1 MEVLFFSFFYTFFTI
16 KTGAVVDHTKINLI
30 VRLQHIDNQIEEIMS
45 LQKGLPEEIS
55 ALEEDLAFTVRQI
68 EARKKIAEEHLKL
81 REKLNG
87 IINDCKEKIKSF
99 KEKQTLARNNKEY
112 DALSKQIEYEEKEI
126 AQAEIQLQD
135 IAQAEHHAEELQ
147 KKGRDLIAENRYDEM
162 SEEMMPND
170 VLQQQMEDL
179 SEQVKLKKEELESIE
194 IETSEEIAKLR
205 QKLEEQRAVVTK
217 EAKRLLDKY
226 DHLKSGSLQNAVVK
240 LDRQACSGCNTR
252 VPTNRHTLIVQGGFY
267 VCESCGRIVVHE
279 RLFDEAAS
287 EDNK

>member
-1 MEVLFFSFFYTFFTI
+1 M
-16 KTGAVVDHTKINLI
+16 DHTKINLI
-30 VRLQHIDNQIEEIMS
+30 VRLQHIDNMIESIMS

-55 ALEEDLAFTVRQI
+55 ALEEDLAFTARQI
-68 EARKKIAEEHLKL
+68 EARKKIADDHQKL
-81 REKLNG
+81 RERLNS
-87 IINDCKEKIKSF
+87 IITECREKIRSF

-135 IAQAEHHAEELQ
+135 ISHAIHHTQELQ
-147 KKGRDLIAENRYDEM
+147 KKGRDLIAENRYDEI
-162 SEEMMPND
+162 SEEMMPDD

-179 SEQVKLKKEELESIE
+179 SEQVRLKKEELDSIV
-194 IETSEEIAKLR
+194 IETAEEIAQLR
-205 QKLEEQRAVVTK
+205 EVLSTQRSVVAQ

-226 DHLKSGSLQNAVVK
+226 DHLRSGSLQNAVVK

-279 RLFDEAAS
+279 RLFDEAATDS
-287 EDNK
+287 LR

>member
-1 MEVLFFSFFYTFFTI
+1 M
-16 KTGAVVDHTKINLI
+16 DHTKINLI
-30 VRLQHIDNQIEEIMS
+30 VRLQHIDNRIESIMS

-55 ALEEDLAFTVRQI
+55 ALEEDIAFTARQI
-68 EARKKIAEEHLKL
+68 EARKKIADDHQKL

-87 IINDCKEKIKSF
+87 TIFDCKEKIRSF

-135 IAQAEHHAEELQ
+135 ISHTEHHALELQ
-147 KKGRDLIAENRYDEM
+147 KKGRDLIAENRYDEI
-162 SEEMMPND
+162 SEEMMPDD
-170 VLQQQMEDL
+170 VLQQQVEDL
-179 SEQVKLKKEELESIE
+179 SEQVKLKKDELESIV
-194 IETSEEIAKLR
+194 IETSEEITQLR
-205 QKLEEQRAVVTK
+205 GRLSGQRSVVTQ

-226 DHLKSGSLQNAVVK
+226 DHLRSGSMQNVVVK
-240 LDRQACSGCNTR
+240 LHRQACSGCNTR

-279 RLFDEAAS
+279 RLFDEASSADLS
-287 EDNK
+287 